1 MISDWTNLFPQT
13 KQKNLTPSPVSSKRE
28 VKTGFK
34 QPPDTRRGER
44 GDGQG
49 IQGPAGGGLLA
60 WAVDGHKI
68 CHATLDFA

>member
-49 IQGPAGGGLLA
+49 IRGPAGGGLLA
-60 WAVDGHKI
+60 LAVDGHKI
-68 CHATLDFA
+68 CHATLGFA

>member
-1 MISDWTNLFPQT
+1 MIRLDKPLSQT
-13 KQKNLTPSPVSSKRE
+13 KQKILRPTSKPQ

>member
-1 MISDWTNLFPQT
+1 MMFITKLLEVYDHSWTNLFPQT
-13 KQKNLTPSPVSSKRE
+13 KQKILRPVTRKRQ

-49 IQGPAGGGLLA
+49 IKGQAGGGLLA

-68 CHATLDFA
+68 